1 MTHAEMMEAKFHEV
15 SRSFDGM
22 DMDDVVRLL
31 GSLLAAAAVN
41 EPMNDRAE
49 VLQTCIE
56 VYRQTL
62 ALNADLVVPN

>member
-1 MTHAEMMEAKFHEV
+1 
-15 SRSFDGM
+15 
-22 DMDDVVRLL
+22 
-31 GSLLAAAAVN
+31 VN